1 MLLQLLLLSTCFGYP
16 GNFALQFIAKEGDI
30 LRVPHE
36 SSMNGPLIDSFTV
49 ELWLKVER
57 NAQLESG
64 RIVNLIGFPGR
75 HPFLG
80 LAADTGCA
88 IIQLKTTNNTWYS
101 YEGTTPLDDG
111 QWHHVAATWDG
122 TKQHPADRALALYVD
137 GILEAAGGE
146 DDDATEVP
154 KTPVRY
160 HCRLAAADRGA
171 AALCA
176 VAAAR
181 VIADA
186 NPPCAARHWLTLLR
200 AGGAS

>member
-1 MLLQLLLLSTCFGYP
+1 MLPLPLFLSTCTGYP
-16 GNFALQFIAKEGDI
+16 GNFALKFIAKEGDI

-122 TKQHPADRALALYVD
+122 TKEHSADRALALYVD

-181 VIADA
+181 V
-186 NPPCAARHWLTLLR
+186 NPPCAARHRLTLLR